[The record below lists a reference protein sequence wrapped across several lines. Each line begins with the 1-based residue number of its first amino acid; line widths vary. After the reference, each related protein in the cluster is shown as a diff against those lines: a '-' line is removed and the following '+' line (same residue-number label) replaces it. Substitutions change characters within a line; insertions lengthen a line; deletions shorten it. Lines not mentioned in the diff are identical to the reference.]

1 MNSEINEAIDVH
13 SNKARES
20 IVISLGLLTKNGTNH
35 HQSISSN
42 SYTGMLGLPGVA
54 SARVELAG
62 MAGPEEFK
70 VVGVSS
76 SWSFSSLLMQ

>member
-1 MNSEINEAIDVH
+1 MDSQNTPDIP
-13 SNKARES
+13 
-20 IVISLGLLTKNGTNH
+20 GLSVAANKNGTNH
-35 HQSISSN
+35 YQSISSN